1 MILNS
6 GKLRI
11 FALIAAFLVT
21 VSGCSSMR
29 SLPSFS
35 GPDTKPGPSPENPAN
50 KTAQSDET
58 SVNADADRVAAMPAP
73 IELTPEQLEEQAF
86 AMKARGLIGTLN
98 AFKLDK
104 QNQQKLNFSQLGD
117 VQSGI
122 NKLAIGKTDEA
133 LVAVQRVI
141 DDADF
146 IASPNTLVW
155 VLRGD
160 IYRAKGK
167 VEKAVA
173 DYKAALKLVASNYQA
188 HNRLAFIYR
197 DAGNFDLAEAHYEQA
212 INAWPGNADSYR
224 NRGILYDLYVGD
236 KLAAIADY
244 KIYKALLD
252 IQLQSGVSP
261 DKSLLKE
268 QKLIGQWILD
278 IQRQIFI
285 LQREQVNG

>member
-1 MILNS
+1 
-6 GKLRI
+6 
-11 FALIAAFLVT
+11 
-21 VSGCSSMR
+21 
-29 SLPSFS
+29 
-35 GPDTKPGPSPENPAN
+35 
-50 KTAQSDET
+50 
-58 SVNADADRVAAMPAP
+58 
-73 IELTPEQLEEQAF
+73 
-86 AMKARGLIGTLN
+86 MKARGLIGTLN

-268 QKLIGQWILD
+268 QKLISQWILD

>member
-11 FALIAAFLVT
+11 LALVATFSVT
-21 VSGCSSMR
+21 LSGCSSMP

-35 GPDTKPGPSPENPAN
+35 GADTKPAKSPENTSNNA
-50 KTAQSDET
+50 AQSDET
-58 SVNADADRVAAMPAP
+58 NVNADGVAVMLAP
-73 IELTPEQLEEQAF
+73 IELSPEQLQEQAL
-86 AMKARGLIGTLN
+86 AMEARGLIGTLN

-104 QNQQKLNFSQLGD
+104 QNQQKLNSSQLGN

-122 NKLAIGKTDEA
+122 NNLASGKTDEA

-146 IASPNTLVW
+146 IASPNTAVW

-160 IYRAKGK
+160 IYRAKDQI
-167 VEKAVA
+167 EEAVG
-173 DYKAALKLVASNYQA
+173 DYKVALTLVASNYQA

-197 DAGNFDLAEAHYEQA
+197 DAGKFDLAGAHYAQA

-236 KLAAIADY
+236 KPAALADY
-244 KIYKALLD
+244 LLYKALLD
-252 IQLQSGVSP
+252 IQLQSVASP
-261 DKSLLKE
+261 AKSLLKE
-268 QKLIGQWILD
+268 QKLISQWILD
-278 IQRQIFI
+278 IRRQISI
-285 LQREQVNG
+285 LQREQANG

>member
-11 FALIAAFLVT
+11 LALVATFSVT
-21 VSGCSSMR
+21 LSGCSSMP

-35 GPDTKPGPSPENPAN
+35 GADTKPAKSPENTSNNA
-50 KTAQSDET
+50 AQSDET
-58 SVNADADRVAAMPAP
+58 NVNADGVAVMLAP
-73 IELTPEQLEEQAF
+73 IELSPEQLQEQAL
-86 AMKARGLIGTLN
+86 AMEARGLIGTLN
-98 AFKLDK
+98 AFKLAK
-104 QNQQKLNFSQLGD
+104 QNQQKLNSSQLGN

-122 NKLAIGKTDEA
+122 NNLASGKTDKA

-146 IASPNTLVW
+146 MASPNTAVW

-160 IYRAKGK
+160 IYRAKDQI
-167 VEKAVA
+167 EEAVG
-173 DYKAALKLVASNYQA
+173 DYQVALKLVASNYQA

-197 DAGNFDLAEAHYEQA
+197 DAGKFDLAEAHYSQA

-236 KLAAIADY
+236 KPAALADY
-244 KIYKALLD
+244 LLYKALLD
-252 IQLQSGVSP
+252 IQLQSVASP
-261 DKSLLKE
+261 AKSLLKE
-268 QKLIGQWILD
+268 QKLISQWILD
-278 IQRQIFI
+278 IRRQISI
-285 LQREQVNG
+285 LQREQANG